1 MYNIYQCVS
10 VCVSVHVCVD
20 VCVNV
25 SVCVCV
31 CGPPSC
37 VTAQRGLANLLV
49 RVDYKANRSGVGG
62 GGRTTYPGGPVG
74 NPAVTRPP
82 TSTL

>member
-1 MYNIYQCVS
+1 MY
-10 VCVSVHVCVD
+10 VCLCMFVLMYVLMLVY
-20 VCVNV
+20 
-25 SVCVCV
+25 VCV